1 MESVYRFDFG
11 EIEKLRDNLLD
22 MSLRNNLLN
31 FKPRRRS
38 IEIYDED
45 IVSLFDLIVL
55 KETKMQFYSKGNCL
69 TEMTC

>member
-1 MESVYRFDFG
+1 MESVYGFDFE

-31 FKPRRRS
+31 FRPSRKS

-45 IVSLFDLIVL
+45 IASTVTFESP
-55 KETKMQFYSKGNCL
+55 S
-69 TEMTC
+69 